1 MVDIS
6 LCPKRVLE
14 ILSMIFSFLCYLMCS
29 FQSSLFQVYLIIL
42 YLFSG
47 LTGTPADP
55 AEHVPIIRKY
65 IKQNTGVAITL
76 SFSFCQKMVRMLPA
90 TMFVFNLF
98 FMQISSAF
106 VWQTHGAHW
115 ALAFLVKWFTHLH
128 NIMFVCV
135 CMCAYLH
142 NRSCYAHCVYFFSL
156 FIRASQRI
164 CLGAVFIIVVVA
176 VAVFVS
182 LVVARML
189 TRGAFI
195 HLCRRVPC
203 ALYQH
208 GTVHVAC
215 GGDGGVVWPRW
226 L

>member
-55 AEHVPIIRKY
+55 AEHAPIIRKY

-76 SFSFCQKMVRMLPA
+76 SFSFCQKMVSMLPA

-98 FMQISSAF
+98 FHANQF
-106 VWQTHGAHW
+106 C
-115 ALAFLVKWFTHLH
+115 
-128 NIMFVCV
+128 VCV
-135 CMCAYLH
+135 ANTRCT
-142 NRSCYAHCVYFFSL
+142 
-156 FIRASQRI
+156 
-164 CLGAVFIIVVVA
+164 LGACILGKMIYTICII
-176 VAVFVS
+176 
-182 LVVARML
+182 
-189 TRGAFI
+189 
-195 HLCRRVPC
+195 
-203 ALYQH
+203 
-208 GTVHVAC
+208 
-215 GGDGGVVWPRW
+215 
-226 L
+226 